1 MGRAALLCLIALVFI
16 STGILLS
23 TNGCGG
29 SPSQTGHTTLPPGKI
44 QHIVIIFQENRT
56 PDNLFQD
63 PVLISAGA
71 DIANSGVISTGETMQ
86 LAPTSLAIGFDLDH
100 AHKAFLTMYD
110 SGKMDGDN
118 LNPLSCV
125 QGATNCPPPNPP
137 PNPQYQYV
145 NAADVQPYYQMA
157 EQYTFGDRMFQTNE
171 GPSFPAHQFIISGTS
186 APTATS
192 TSFVAENAAG
202 TNDPGDD
209 TGCTAPPAE
218 FVFTVNANGTETTK
232 MYPCTDHAD

>member
-1 MGRAALLCLIALVFI
+1 MGRAAFLCLSALVSI
-16 STGILLS
+16 STAILLS

-71 DIANSGVISTGETMQ
+71 DIANSGDISTGQTIQ
-86 LAPTSLAIGFDLDH
+86 LAPTPLAMGLDLDH
-100 AHKAFLTMYD
+100 AHKAFVTMYD

-157 EQYTFGDRMFQTNE
+157 EQYTLGDRMFQTNE

-192 TSFVAENAAG
+192 IFLSRKTPAAVPAALRLPRQTSSWSILRARSRVGF
-202 TNDPGDD
+202 T
-209 TGCTAPPAE
+209 PARS
-218 FVFTVNANGTETTK
+218 TRR
-232 MYPCTDHAD
+232 